1 MTKISNKPLTCPS
14 CGYHGE
20 YKMYDSVNVTLEPK
34 LREKVLSGT
43 IFDWVCPHCGE
54 SISIRYNMLY
64 HDMDRGFQVYYSPR
78 HSSETNKMMNNLLTR
93 YRGMR
98 CLCRTVETLNDLRE
112 KIYIFEEG
120 LNDIAIELLKL
131 VMKYEKGSNIPEECE
146 LRFQKMT
153 TKNQMVFCKIID
165 GHPQEGYLLLD
176 KSNYDNYLHEVSTNP
191 KYKMDKYCDI
201 IDVNWIINHMK

>member
-64 HDMDRGFQVYYSPR
+64 HDMDRGFQVYYSPNQCI
-78 HSSETNKMMNNLLTR
+78 ETNRMM
-93 YRGMR
+93 M
-98 CLCRTVETLNDLRE
+98 RE
-112 KIYIFEEG
+112 KICIFEGG
-120 LNDIAIELLKL
+120 LNDIAIELLKI
-131 VMKYEKGSNIPEECE
+131 VMKYEKNSNIPEECE

-153 TKNQMVFCKIID
+153 TRKQMVFCKIID
-165 GHPQEGYLLLD
+165 GHPQDGYLLLD
-176 KSNYDNYLHEVSTNP
+176 KANYDNYLHEVSTNP